1 MLETEVG
8 ASADWADG
16 TDWLLARAHAT
27 PDKIFLH
34 IGAEAYSFAQV
45 ARLASATAAFI
56 EARAQ
61 VQAGDHVAL
70 YMNNSLAAAL
80 SLLAL
85 MRLGAVAVPLSARLT
100 ATELR
105 WQVQNSDCRLVICDS
120 DKGALARGFGLKG
133 SEAVLVMP
141 NVSHL
146 PNVSNLPADDVAKAP
161 VGNMLQRDFAIMHTS
176 GTSGQPKAA
185 ILTYQNIFYSALG
198 SAFRLGISPDDRWLC
213 VLPLYHVGGLSIILR
228 SLIYGTAVDLLPM
241 RQFDEG
247 AVNRLLSEQPITLVS
262 LAPTMLTRLLDMQ
275 QRPWQARLRLV
286 LLGGEA
292 TPLPLAQRCRSARIP
307 IAPSY
312 GLSEAASQV
321 ATASPEQLQ
330 AKPESVG
337 KPLLFTDLRVIA
349 AGGGDTAPGE
359 PGEIIVKG
367 PQVMRGYF
375 NDRAAT
381 GKALRGGWLHTGD
394 IGMLDEDGDL
404 VVLQRREDLIVS
416 GGENI
421 YPAEVEKALRRH
433 PAIKEAVLL
442 GLADAK
448 WGQRAAAAVQLYD
461 GQRISAEAIIA
472 FARGRLA
479 SYKIPREIRFVSD
492 FPRAPSGKIIRRA
505 LRELFDD

>member
-1 MLETEVG
+1 MFATEVG
-8 ASADWADG
+8 ASA
-16 TDWLLARAHAT
+16 DWLLARAHAT

-45 ARLASATAAFI
+45 ARLASATAAFLR
-56 EARAQ
+56 ANAQ

-100 ATELR
+100 ATELQ

-120 DKGALARGFGLKG
+120 EALARGVGVNI
-133 SEAVLVMP
+133 SVLVMP
-141 NVSHL
+141 NVL
-146 PNVSNLPADDVAKAP
+146 NLPANDVAKAP

-198 SAFRLGISPDDRWLC
+198 SAFRLGVLPDDRWLC
-213 VLPLYHVGGLSIILR
+213 VLPLYHVGGLSIMLR
-228 SLIYGTAVDLLPM
+228 SLIYGTALELLPM
-241 RQFDEG
+241 RRFDEG
-247 AVNRLLSEQPITLVS
+247 AVNRLLSERPITLVS

-292 TPLPLAQRCRSARIP
+292 TPLALVQRCRSARIP

-349 AGGGDTAPGE
+349 AGGGDAAPGE

-472 FARGRLA
+472 FARGTLA

>member
-8 ASADWADG
+8 ASADW
-16 TDWLLARAHAT
+16 LLARARAT

-34 IGAEAYSFAQV
+34 IGAEAYSFAAV
-45 ARLASATAAFI
+45 ARLTSATAAFLR
-56 EARAQ
+56 ARAQ

-85 MRLGAVAVPLSARLT
+85 MRLGAVAVPLSTRLT
-100 ATELR
+100 AIELQ

-120 DKGALARGFGLKG
+120 DKGALARGFGLTG

-141 NVSHL
+141 NLSHL
-146 PNVSNLPADDVAKAP
+146 PNVLDLPANVVAKAP

-213 VLPLYHVGGLSIILR
+213 VLPLYHVGGLSIMLR
-228 SLIYGTAVDLLPM
+228 SLIYGTALELPPM
-241 RQFDEG
+241 RRFDEG
-247 AVNRLLSEQPITLVS
+247 AVNKLLSEQPITLVS
-262 LAPTMLTRLLDMQ
+262 LAPTMLARLLDSK
-275 QRPWQARLRLV
+275 QRPWHTRLRLV

-292 TPLPLAQRCRSARIP
+292 TPLALVQRCADARIP

-349 AGGGDTAPGE
+349 AGGGDAAPGE
-359 PGEIIVKG
+359 PGEIVVKG
-367 PQVMRGYF
+367 QQVMRGYF

-381 GKALRGGWLHTGD
+381 RKALRGGWLHTGD

-472 FARGRLA
+472 FARGTLA
-479 SYKIPREIRFVSD
+479 AYKIPREIRFVSD